1 MYSFTRS
8 LSQRYVSSSP
18 PPNRTGG
25 FHRIRLS
32 PFGQSP
38 WIAMKRLFPFRQLHG
53 TFSVFSLRYAG
64 YLCSRLPKG

>member
-8 LSQRYVSSSP
+8 LSQRFVSSSP

-32 PFGQSP
+32 PFGPSP
-38 WIAMKRLFPFRQLHG
+38 SIVRSLPSHFLSIHRA
-53 TFSVFSLRYAG
+53 FSVDSLRV
-64 YLCSRLPKG
+64 R